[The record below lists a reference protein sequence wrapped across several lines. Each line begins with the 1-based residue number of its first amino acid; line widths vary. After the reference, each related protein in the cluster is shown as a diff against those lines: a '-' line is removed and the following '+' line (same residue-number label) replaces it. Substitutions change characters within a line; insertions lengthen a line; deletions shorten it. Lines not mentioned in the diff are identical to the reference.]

1 MTRMG
6 ITRDIELGAH
16 LRQSKIDPALTALV
30 ESIAASA
37 VAVADHLKEA
47 IFEDQINSA
56 GTTNVQGEDQK
67 ILDILADRVF
77 RETCAR
83 ATSLAAYV
91 SEEAEDVA
99 WLKPPA
105 AGDLILYVDPL
116 DGSSNLEVNLSVGSI
131 FAVSQ
136 VLADADRNVLRKGRD
151 YLCAGY
157 AIYGPSTLFVITFG
171 VAVVG
176 FTLDPSDGLFKLT
189 NARMRIPQETNEF
202 AVNASRQRFW
212 DEPVRRYV
220 DECLAGTAG
229 PRGQDFNMRWTASM
243 VADVHRILT
252 RGGVFLYPA
261 DESNRRAGGKL
272 RLMYEA
278 NPMAFLIEAA
288 GGSASTGT
296 EDILAIQPQGHHQR
310 VPVLLGS
317 SVEVERLTKF
327 HQSRQLQEEVAS

>member
-1 MTRMG
+1 MT
-6 ITRDIELGAH
+6 ITPDTELGAY
-16 LRQSKIDPALTALV
+16 LLQRKVDPALASLV

-37 VAVADHLKEA
+37 TVVADHLKEA
-47 IFEDQINSA
+47 AFQNHIGSA
-56 GTTNVQGEDQK
+56 GTTNIQGEDQK
-67 ILDILADRVF
+67 LLDVLADRVF
-77 RETCAR
+77 RETCGE

-91 SEEAEDVA
+91 SEEAEEVT
-99 WLKPPA
+99 WLKAPA

-136 VLADADRNVLRKGRD
+136 VQADGDTNVLRKGRD

-171 VAVVG
+171 LGVVG
-176 FTLDPSDGLFKLT
+176 LTLDPSDGQFKLT
-189 NARMRIPQETNEF
+189 NAQMRVPTETNEF
-202 AVNASRQRFW
+202 AVNSSRQRFW
-212 DEPVRRYV
+212 DEPIRRYV
-220 DECLAGTAG
+220 DECLAGSAG

-288 GGSASTGT
+288 GGAASTGT
-296 EDILAIQPQGHHQR
+296 EDILRIQPQAHHQR
-310 VPVLLGS
+310 VSVLLGS
-317 SVEVERLTKF
+317 SNEIERLVQL
-327 HQSRQLQEEVAS
+327 HQIHPSQEKIGS

>member
-1 MTRMG
+1 MT
-6 ITRDIELGAH
+6 ITPDTELGAY
-16 LRQSKIDPALTALV
+16 LLQRKVDPDLASLV

-37 VAVADHLKEA
+37 TVVADHLKEA
-47 IFEDQINSA
+47 AFQNHIGSA
-56 GTTNVQGEDQK
+56 GTTNIQGEDQK
-67 ILDILADRVF
+67 LLDVLADRVF
-77 RETCAR
+77 RETCGD

-91 SEEAEDVA
+91 SEEAEEVT
-99 WLKPPA
+99 WLKAPA

-136 VLADADRNVLRKGRD
+136 VQADGDTNVLRKGRD

-171 VAVVG
+171 LGVVG
-176 FTLDPSDGLFKLT
+176 FTLDPSDGQFKLT
-189 NARMRIPQETNEF
+189 NAQMRVPPETNEF
-202 AVNASRQRFW
+202 AVNSSRQRFW
-212 DEPVRRYV
+212 DEPIRRYV
-220 DECLAGTAG
+220 DECLAGSAG

-288 GGSASTGT
+288 GGAASTGT
-296 EDILAIQPQGHHQR
+296 EDILRIQPQAHHQR
-310 VPVLLGS
+310 VSVLLGS
-317 SVEVERLTKF
+317 SNEIERLVQL
-327 HQSRQLQEEVAS
+327 HQIHPSQEKIGS

>member
-1 MTRMG
+1 MT
-6 ITRDIELGAH
+6 ITPDTELGAY
-16 LRQSKIDPALTALV
+16 LLQRKVDPDLASLV

-37 VAVADHLKEA
+37 TVVADHLKEA
-47 IFEDQINSA
+47 AFQNHIGSA
-56 GTTNVQGEDQK
+56 GTTNIQGEDQK
-67 ILDILADRVF
+67 LLDVLADRVF
-77 RETCAR
+77 RETCGD

-91 SEEAEDVA
+91 SEEAEEVT
-99 WLKPPA
+99 WLKAPA

-136 VLADADRNVLRKGRD
+136 VQADGDTNVLRKGRD

-171 VAVVG
+171 LGVVG
-176 FTLDPSDGLFKLT
+176 FTLDPSDGQFKLT
-189 NARMRIPQETNEF
+189 NAQMRVPTETNEF
-202 AVNASRQRFW
+202 AVNSSRQRFW
-212 DEPVRRYV
+212 DEPIRRYV
-220 DECLAGTAG
+220 DECLAGSAG

-288 GGSASTGT
+288 GGAASTGT
-296 EDILAIQPQGHHQR
+296 EDILRIQPQAHHQR
-310 VPVLLGS
+310 VSVLLGS
-317 SVEVERLTKF
+317 SNEIERLVQL
-327 HQSRQLQEEVAS
+327 HQIHPSQEKIGS